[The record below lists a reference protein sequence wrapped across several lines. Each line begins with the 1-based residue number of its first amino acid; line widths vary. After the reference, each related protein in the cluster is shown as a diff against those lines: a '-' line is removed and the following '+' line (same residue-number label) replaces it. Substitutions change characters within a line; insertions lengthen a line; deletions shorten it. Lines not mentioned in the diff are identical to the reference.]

1 MTSEASSRAVALR
14 KQTLPSREGD
24 ASRLAAQREH
34 RRNWPARMPVLV
46 GLAALIVLV
55 GGFGGW
61 AFFSSLAG
69 AIVAPGRVEVEQNR
83 QIVQHPDGG
92 VVSEIL
98 VEEGD
103 SVKAGAPV
111 IRLDATNLASELAI
125 VESQLFEVMARRARL
140 EAERDIADAPKFN
153 AELKEIGETNPA
165 VADLIEGQTRLFEAR
180 LESVTRE
187 RDQLEKQS
195 QQINDQILGITSQT
209 EALQS
214 QIALITEELNA
225 QQSLLDRGLAQAS
238 RVLSLRR
245 EAARLEGQIGELTA
259 SKAQAEGRITEIE
272 IESLKLTSRLREEA
286 ITRLRDIRV
295 QELELRE
302 RRQTLSQRL
311 SRLTINAPAS
321 GVVYDLA
328 VNTPRSVIKAADPIL
343 YIVPQDRPLVIAAR
357 VPPIHIDKVYAS
369 QKVNLRF
376 SALDQRR
383 TPELFGTVMRVSA
396 DSFED
401 ERTGTAYYL
410 AEIALGEGEL
420 AKLPVGVALI
430 PGMPAEA
437 YILTAERSP
446 IDYLVKPFWDYFEQA
461 FRE

>member
-1 MTSEASSRAVALR
+1 MTGETSSRAVTLR
-14 KQTLPSREGD
+14 KQTLPSREG
-24 ASRLAAQREH
+24 AAPHVAARREN
-34 RRNWPARMPVLV
+34 RKSWPARMPVLV
-46 GLAALIVLV
+46 GLIALLVLV

-69 AIVAPGRVEVEQNR
+69 AIVAPGRVQVEQNR
-83 QIVQHPDGG
+83 QVVQHPDGG
-92 VVSEIL
+92 VVADIL

-103 SVKAGAPV
+103 AVKAGSAV
-111 IRLDATNLASELAI
+111 IRLDATALASELSI
-125 VESQLFEVMARRARL
+125 VESQLFEVLARRARL
-140 EAERDIADAPKFN
+140 EAERDIAD
-153 AELKEIGETNPA
+153 ELEFDGELMELAASNDEI
-165 VADLIEGQTRLFEAR
+165 ADLIDGQSRLFEAR
-180 LESVTRE
+180 LESVSRE
-187 RDQLEKQS
+187 REQLEKQR
-195 QQINDQILGITSQT
+195 QQINDQIMGITAQT

-214 QIALITEELNA
+214 QVALIAQELEA

-238 RVLSLRR
+238 RVLSLQR
-245 EAARLEGQIGELTA
+245 EAARLEGQVGELTA

-302 RRQTLSQRL
+302 RRRTLSERL
-311 SRLTINAPAS
+311 SRMTINAPAS
-321 GVVYDLA
+321 AVVYDLA
-328 VNTPRSVIKAADPIL
+328 INTPRSVIKPAEPIL

-357 VPPIHIDKVYAS
+357 VPPIHIDKVYAG
-369 QKVNLRF
+369 QEVNLRF

-383 TPELFGTVMRVSA
+383 TPELFGTVVQVSA

-401 ERTGTAYYL
+401 ERTGAAYYL
-410 AEIALGEGEL
+410 AEISLGEGEL
-420 AKLPVGVALI
+420 AKLPEGAALI

>member
-1 MTSEASSRAVALR
+1 MPGETPSRAVALR
-14 KQTLPSREGD
+14 KQTLPSRENEPP
-24 ASRLAAQREH
+24 ALAARREN
-34 RRNWPARMPVLV
+34 RKSWPARMPVLV
-46 GLAALIVLV
+46 GLITLTLLV

-69 AIVAPGRVEVEQNR
+69 AIVAPGRVQVEQNR
-83 QIVQHPDGG
+83 QVVQHPDGG

-98 VEEGD
+98 IEEGD
-103 SVKAGAPV
+103 AVTAGAAL
-111 IRLDATNLASELAI
+111 IRLDATTLSSELAI
-125 VESQLFEVMARRARL
+125 VKSQLFEVLARRARL
-140 EAERDIADAPKFN
+140 EAERDIAD
-153 AELKEIGETNPA
+153 ELEFDKELIELAVSNDE
-165 VADLIEGQTRLFEAR
+165 VADLIDGQSRLFEAR
-180 LESVTRE
+180 LESVSRE
-187 RDQLEKQS
+187 REQLEKQR
-195 QQINDQILGITSQT
+195 QQINDQIVGITAQT

-214 QIALITEELNA
+214 QVALIAQELEA
-225 QQSLLDRGLAQAS
+225 QQSLLERGLAQAS
-238 RVLSLRR
+238 RVLSLQR
-245 EAARLEGQIGELTA
+245 EAARLEGQVGELAA

-302 RRQTLSQRL
+302 RRRTLSERL

-328 VNTPRSVIKAADPIL
+328 INTPRSVIKPAEAIL

-357 VPPIHIDKVYAS
+357 VPPIHIDKVYAG
-369 QKVNLRF
+369 QEVNLRF

-383 TPELFGTVMRVSA
+383 TPELFGTVVQVSA

-401 ERTGTAYYL
+401 ERTGAAYYM
-410 AEIALGEGEL
+410 AEISLGEGEL
-420 AKLPVGVALI
+420 AKLPEGAALI